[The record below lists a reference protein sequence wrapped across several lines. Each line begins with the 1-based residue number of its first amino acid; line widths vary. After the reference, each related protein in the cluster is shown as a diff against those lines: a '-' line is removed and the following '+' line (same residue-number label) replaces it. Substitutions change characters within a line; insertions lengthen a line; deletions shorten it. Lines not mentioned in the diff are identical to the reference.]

1 MRYDQEHSL
10 KRLTGLF
17 TDIRRGEGIT
27 VILLM
32 LDLFILLTAYLIIKT
47 VREPLILISGGAEV
61 KSYAAAGHV
70 LLLLLIIPIYDS
82 IAARVNRIKLINYV
96 NLFFIFN
103 LILFYVVAQFYVA
116 IGVVFFLWVGIAN
129 LLL

>member
-1 MRYDQEHSL
+1 M

-32 LDLFILLTAYLIIKT
+32 FDLFILLTAYLIIKT

-70 LLLLLIIPIYDS
+70 LLLLLIIPIFL
-82 IAARVNRIKLINYV
+82 AKVRRRFKPLKFLMRILTIV
-96 NLFFIFN
+96 QLASDAP
-103 LILFYVVAQFYVA
+103 LERLS
-116 IGVVFFLWVGIAN
+116 
-129 LLL
+129 

>member
-1 MRYDQEHSL
+1 MRYDQENSL
-10 KRLTGLF
+10 KRLTGVF

-96 NLFFIFN
+96 NFFSY
-103 LILFYVVAQFYVA
+103 LI
-116 IGVVFFLWVGIAN
+116 
-129 LLL
+129 

>member
-1 MRYDQEHSL
+1 V
-10 KRLTGLF
+10 F

-47 VREPLILISGGAEV
+47 IREPLILISGGAEMQ
-61 KSYAAAGHV
+61 SYAAAGHV

-82 IAARVNRIKLINYV
+82 IVARVNRIKLINYV
-96 NLFFIFN
+96 NLFFISN
-103 LILFYVVAQFYVA
+103 LILFYVVVQFYVLA
-116 IGVVFFLWVGIAN
+116 SVLFGRNSACRAVF
-129 LLL
+129 

>member
-1 MRYDQEHSL
+1 L
-10 KRLTGLF
+10 KRLTRVF

-70 LLLLLIIPIYDS
+70 LLLLLIIPIFLAKVRRRF
-82 IAARVNRIKLINYV
+82 IPLKFLMRIRTIMQPASDAPLER
-96 NLFFIFN
+96 LS
-103 LILFYVVAQFYVA
+103 
-116 IGVVFFLWVGIAN
+116 
-129 LLL
+129 

>member
-1 MRYDQEHSL
+1 L
-10 KRLTGLF
+10 KRLTRVF

-47 VREPLILISGGAEV
+47 IREPLILISGGAEV
-61 KSYAAAGHV
+61 QSYAVAGHV

-96 NLFFIFN
+96 NYFSYRI
-103 LILFYVVAQFYVA
+103 
-116 IGVVFFLWVGIAN
+116 
-129 LLL
+129 